1 MSYKY
6 GYYSEYFPNMD
17 PKYDIN
23 LRQNWEKHVKE
34 TGDFHCTFKLR
45 NTNDVL
51 SVFPRLCVE
60 VDEINTPIGNSNH
73 REAFERTSSIYG
85 VDCWGCGHNGHYTGA
100 KCPFRRTFQF
110 RCYRL
115 NPNDGYK
122 TDPNRKKDA
131 LQCLTDPCIGCKKF
145 YKYLKE
151 HENCNCKNKINH
163 VCLLSHDQNE
173 RKRGLKPNEV
183 QYLHNAKKRRREER
197 KILKKVEEEEDTEK
211 ESAVDDDEDNSR
223 VFDKSEDG
231 DEDNSNISDQVN
243 EQEYT
248 EEGAAID
255 QDNEYS
261 QNESTVDSNDNS
273 ELSEPEEEEYSE
285 EDEDDYED
293 EIRNTQEQ
301 QPNQKKKPVKN
312 LFVKHRI
319 SFKQTR
325 ERSKRYSNKVMA
337 FYSLEY

>member
-197 KILKKVEEEEDTEK
+197 EK

-243 EQEYT
+243 KQEYT

>member
-197 KILKKVEEEEDTEK
+197 EK

-273 ELSEPEEEEYSE
+273 ELSEPEEEE
-285 EDEDDYED
+285 
-293 EIRNTQEQ
+293 
-301 QPNQKKKPVKN
+301 
-312 LFVKHRI
+312 
-319 SFKQTR
+319 
-325 ERSKRYSNKVMA
+325 
-337 FYSLEY
+337 

>member
-197 KILKKVEEEEDTEK
+197 EK

>member
-1 MSYKY
+1 M
-6 GYYSEYFPNMD
+6 
-17 PKYDIN
+17 
-23 LRQNWEKHVKE
+23 
-34 TGDFHCTFKLR
+34 
-45 NTNDVL
+45 
-51 SVFPRLCVE
+51 
-60 VDEINTPIGNSNH
+60 
-73 REAFERTSSIYG
+73 
-85 VDCWGCGHNGHYTGA
+85 A
-100 KCPFRRTFQF
+100 K
-110 RCYRL
+110 
-115 NPNDGYK
+115 NEN
-122 TDPNRKKDA
+122 
-131 LQCLTDPCIGCKKF
+131 KKF

-151 HENCNCKNKINH
+151 HENCNCNNKINH

-197 KILKKVEEEEDTEK
+197 EK

>member
-197 KILKKVEEEEDTEK
+197 EK

-273 ELSEPEEEEYSE
+273 ELSEPEEEAYSE

>member
-1 MSYKY
+1 
-6 GYYSEYFPNMD
+6 MD

-197 KILKKVEEEEDTEK
+197 EK